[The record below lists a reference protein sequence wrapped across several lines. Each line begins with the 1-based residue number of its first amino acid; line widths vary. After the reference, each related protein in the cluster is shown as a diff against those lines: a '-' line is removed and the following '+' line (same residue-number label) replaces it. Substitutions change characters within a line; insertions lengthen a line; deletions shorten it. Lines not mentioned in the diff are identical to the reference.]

1 MYKVKEVS
9 DLTGISIRMLHHY
22 DKINLLKPS
31 NLSEAGYRL
40 YSEGDLEVL
49 QQILIYREL
58 DFSLKEIRE
67 ILDDKN
73 FDLKDA
79 LISQKKLIIEKRN
92 RLNKIIDTIENT
104 IKHVEEETS
113 MSKKGMFEGL
123 NVNKHIKKYEKEV
136 EEKYGE
142 NEAYKE
148 SKKRTVKYS
157 KEDWNNINSEIDIL
171 YKELA
176 KLKDRDVS
184 DENVQELVNQWRML
198 ISNNFYNCTIEIF
211 KGLADMYIYDERFT
225 KNIDKYGEGFTEFL
239 SEAMKYYCDKNK

>member
-40 YSEGDLEVL
+40 YSDGDLEVL

-211 KGLADMYIYDERFT
+211 RGLADMYIYDERFT
-225 KNIDKYGEGFTEFL
+225 KNINKYGEGFTEFL

>member
-40 YSEGDLEVL
+40 YSDGDLEVL